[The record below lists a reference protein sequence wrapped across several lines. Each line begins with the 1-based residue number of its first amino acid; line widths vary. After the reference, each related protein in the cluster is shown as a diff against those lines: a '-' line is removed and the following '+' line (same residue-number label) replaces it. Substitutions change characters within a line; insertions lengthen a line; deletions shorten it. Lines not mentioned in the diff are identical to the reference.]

1 MIRGIGTD
9 IIEISRIEKAI
20 LKNKE
25 FVNKLFT
32 EDEIRYFEKR
42 NNRSEVIAGNFA
54 AKEAISKA
62 LGTGIRGFSMK
73 DIQILR
79 DGLGKPYVEVSETVK
94 GMFDLLNTKIHI
106 SISHDRSS
114 AIAYAVVEE

>member
-79 DGLGKPYVEVSETVK
+79 DGLGKPYVEVSETVR